1 MQLSKRFFVGS
12 LVAGLGVLAT
22 GGSFL
27 AIMVSGGS
35 WLPQAAW
42 LAQAAV
48 EAARPIL
55 GNLAGRGLLMVAFL
69 VGILGVAYSEV
80 VMLVLYYRMWSAIQD
95 GQARTSPAQ
104 AVGFLFI
111 PFFSFYWMFQVL
123 WGFSVDYNKF
133 IARHGLNVPQLP
145 EGFFLTVNILFFG
158 MIIPFLG
165 LLVVMPTL
173 FVLQIVVAAKVCDA
187 VNALTA
193 VRSARAIS
201 AGAQA

>member
-1 MQLSKRFFVGS
+1 LVAGPLVAVTLFGLGFLATLGS
-12 LVAGLGVLAT
+12 AMTATAGSQEPPAGVVAGLGL
-22 GGSFL
+22 
-27 AIMVSGGS
+27 
-35 WLPQAAW
+35 WL
-42 LAQAAV
+42 
-48 EAARPIL
+48 I
-55 GNLAGRGLLMVAFL
+55 AFL
-69 VGILGVAYSEV
+69 VGILGAVYSAV

-95 GQARTSPAQ
+95 GQARTNPAQ

-111 PFFSFYWMFQVL
+111 PFFNFYWMFQVL

-158 MIIPFLG
+158 MIIPFLN

-187 VNALTA
+187 VNALA
-193 VRSARAIS
+193 AAQSARAVT
-201 AGAQA
+201 APA

>member
-1 MQLSKRFFVGS
+1 VQLSKPFFVGS
-12 LVAGLGVLAT
+12 LMAGLGFLATAGSFLVILAT
-22 GGSFL
+22 GD
-27 AIMVSGGS
+27 S
-35 WLPQAAW
+35 WLPAARI
-42 LAQAAV
+42 AQMAV
-48 EAARPIL
+48 EAAQPIL
-55 GNLAGRGLLMVAFL
+55 GNFASRGLLLVAFL
-69 VGILGVAYSEV
+69 VGILGAAYSAV
-80 VMLVLYYRMWSAIQD
+80 VMLVLCYRMWSAIQD

-111 PFFSFYWMFQVL
+111 PFFNLYWMFQVV
-123 WGFSVDYNKF
+123 WGYSVDYNKF

-187 VNALTA
+187 VNALA
-193 VRSARAIS
+193 AARSARAIS
-201 AGAQA
+201 AGAHA